1 MSDAGEPTAA
11 FAFASDDDAARGTGA
26 ASRPAGPVPLAE
38 RMRPAHLEDVV
49 GQDAVLGRGSFLG
62 EAARTGTVPSVVFWG
77 PPGTGKTTIARCL
90 AASMSGTF
98 VALSAVTSGVKDVRA
113 VVDEAQSRRRAGG
126 RTILFVDEIHRFNKA
141 QQDAFLP
148 HVESGLLVLLGA
160 TTENPGFSLTR
171 ALLSRLRVVVLV
183 PLGAAALS
191 TLVDRALDDPA
202 HGLGGRFL
210 LEDRAREALLDLAAG
225 DARRALSVL
234 ESASSRAIGR
244 AAVSPITLDDVKEAA
259 QRRIAAYDKGGDLAY
274 DALSA
279 FHKSLRGSDA
289 DASLYWAARMLEGG
303 EDALVLVRRML
314 AMSCE
319 DVGLADLHATRVVL
333 EAKQAIEFLGV
344 PEGELALARAII
356 YLAAAPKSN
365 AVANALGAAHDAA
378 KRHPDLPVP
387 LHLRQAPTAFAE
399 SMGHGAAYQY
409 PHDFAGAFVAQDY
422 LPPELDG
429 ARLYV
434 PIEVGD
440 EREIAK
446 RIAYW
451 QRLRAAAAS
460 AKETT

>member
-1 MSDAGEPTAA
+1 MSDPREPTASLP
-11 FAFASDDDAARGTGA
+11 FASMDGARSGTDTEPMPA
-26 ASRPAGPVPLAE
+26 ASVPLAE
-38 RMRPAHLEDVV
+38 RMRPTRLDDVV
-49 GQDAVLGRGSFLG
+49 GQQAALGAGSFLR
-62 EAARTGTVPSVVFWG
+62 EAVRTGTVPSVVFWG

-90 AASMSGTF
+90 AASIAGTF

-113 VVDEAQSRRRAGG
+113 VVEEAQSRRRAGG

-171 ALLSRLRVVVLV
+171 ALLSRLRVVVLT
-183 PLGAAALS
+183 PLDAGALAALI
-191 TLVDRALDDPA
+191 DRALLDPER
-202 HGLGGRFL
+202 GLGGRFA
-210 LEDRAREALLDLAAG
+210 LEDGARAALLDLASG
-225 DARRALSVL
+225 DARRALQVL
-234 ESASSRAIGR
+234 ETAAGRAIGR
-244 AAVSPITLDDVKEAA
+244 AAVSPITLDDIREAS
-259 QRRIAAYDKGGDLAY
+259 QRRVAAYDKGGDLAY

-279 FHKSLRGSDA
+279 FHKALRGSDA
-289 DASLYWAARMLEGG
+289 DAALYWMARMLEGG

-319 DVGLADLHATRVVL
+319 DVGLADLHATRIVL

-344 PEGELALARAII
+344 PEGELALVRAVV

-365 AVANALGAAHDAA
+365 AVAKALGAAHEAA

-387 LHLRQAPTAFAE
+387 LHLRQAPTAFAQ
-399 SMGHGAAYQY
+399 SLGHGEAYRY

-422 LPPELDG
+422 LPEALAG
-429 ARLYV
+429 TRLYQ

-440 EREIAK
+440 EREVAK
-446 RIAYW
+446 RLAYW
-451 QRLRAAAAS
+451 QRLRDAAAK
-460 AKETT
+460 AKP